1 MEENRQALTE
11 GKILLVWLI
20 LFVVLVLLPSMFRVS
35 LGISHVYVK
44 ILIKTLEVS

>member
-35 LGISHVYVK
+35 LGISHIYVK

>member
-20 LFVVLVLLPSMFRVS
+20 LFVVLILLPSMFRVS
-35 LGISHVYVK
+35 LGISHIYVK